1 MKKKITKIFPKIK
14 LIKGLDINTLNVGI
28 KNKTKDDVAIISFRE
43 LANVAIVLTKSKTYA
58 PNIKWLKKIKNN
70 GEAKVLFINSGN
82 ANAYTGK
89 KGYENVLKIVDKLA
103 KTFECNKENILISS
117 TGVIGEQLPIKKI
130 IKAIPRLSSKKN
142 KKSKDW
148 LSFAKAITTT
158 DTFPK
163 GAFKETNIGNNKFGI
178 VGICKGSGMI
188 APNMATMLAFL
199 FTDANLPS
207 DVLKKMLSSA
217 LDKSFN
223 NITVDGD
230 TSTNDMVCIFSLK
243 SETFN
248 KSKKVFTLKELKS
261 FQKDL
266 DVICIE
272 LAKKIVLDG
281 EGAKKLIEI
290 QVSGAKSN
298 KQAKNV
304 AFSIANSLLVK
315 TAIAG
320 EDANWGRI
328 IMAIGKSS
336 ATIIQDKVSIKIGK
350 YFVIKRGEI
359 SKSYNEKLVTS
370 YLKKDE
376 IKVDVNLLLGNGVS
390 KVWTCDLTKKYI
402 EINADYRS

>member
-1 MKKKITKIFPKIK
+1 MKKKITKVFPKIDS
-14 LIKGLDINTLNVGI
+14 LQGIEINTANVGI
-28 KNKTKDDVAIISFRE
+28 KSKIKDDIALISFKK
-43 LANVAIVLTKSKTYA
+43 LANVAIAITKSKTHA
-58 PNIKWLKKIKNN
+58 PTIKWLKKIKNN
-70 GEAKVLFINSGN
+70 GKAKVLFINSGN

-89 KGYENVLKIVDKLA
+89 KGYENVLKIVANLA
-103 KTFECNKENILISS
+103 ETFKCDKENILISS
-117 TGVIGEQLPIKKI
+117 TGVIGEQLPINKI
-130 IKAIPRLSSKKN
+130 IQAIPMIFSSKN
-142 KKSKDW
+142 KKKLDW
-148 LSFAKAITTT
+148 LAFAKAITTT

-163 GAFKETNIGNNKFGI
+163 GFFKETFIGNKKHSI

-199 FTDANLPS
+199 FTDANLS
-207 DVLKKMLSSA
+207 SETLKRMLNSSIE
-217 LDKSFN
+217 KSFN
-223 NITVDGD
+223 SITVDGD
-230 TSTNDMVCIFSLK
+230 TSTNDMVCIFSLQSK
-243 SETFN
+243 NYFKNKKTFN
-248 KSKKVFTLKELKS
+248 KKKLEN

-266 DVICIE
+266 DVVCIE

-290 QVSGAKSN
+290 QVSGAKTD

-336 ATIIQDKVSIKIGK
+336 ATIIQDKISIKIGQK
-350 YFVIKRGEI
+350 YVIKNGEI
-359 SKSYNEKLVTS
+359 SKDYDEKLITKH
-370 YLKKDE
+370 LKQDE
-376 IKVDVNLLLGNGVS
+376 INIHINLFLGNGVG

>member
-1 MKKKITKIFPKIK
+1 MKKKIIQVFSNIK
-14 LIKGLDINTLNVGI
+14 PIPGICINTANIGI
-28 KNKTKDDVAIISFRE
+28 KSKTKEDVTLISFDE
-43 LANVAIVLTKSKTYA
+43 LANVATVLTKSKTYA

-70 GEAKVLFINSGN
+70 GKAKILFVNSGN

-89 KGYENVLKIVDKLA
+89 KGYSNVLKIVDKLSEIF
-103 KTFECNKENILISS
+103 KCSKENVLISS
-117 TGVIGEQLPIKKI
+117 TGVIGEHLPIKKI
-130 IKAIPRLSSKKN
+130 IDSLPLIYSKKN
-142 KKSKDW
+142 KKNQNW

-163 GAFKETNIGNNKFGI
+163 AAYKQTTIRNNKYSI
-178 VGICKGSGMI
+178 IGICKGSGMI

-199 FTDANLPS
+199 FTDANLS
-207 DVLKKMLSSA
+207 SFQLKKMLKSS
-217 LDKSFN
+217 LQKSFN

-230 TSTNDMVCIFSLK
+230 TSTNDMVSFFSLNK
-243 SETFN
+243 R
-248 KSKKVFTLKELKS
+248 KSKLVKNFSMHELKK
-261 FQKDL
+261 FQNDL
-266 DVICIE
+266 DKVSIE
-272 LAKKIVLDG
+272 LAKKIIIDG
-281 EGAKKLIEI
+281 EGARKLIEI
-290 QVSGAKSN
+290 EVKGAKSN

-336 ATIIQDKVSIKIGK
+336 STINQNVISIKIGNNH
-350 YFVIKRGEI
+350 VIKNGEI
-359 SKSYNEKLVTS
+359 FKNYNEKIVTKHLRKNEV
-370 YLKKDE
+370 Y
-376 IKVDVNLLLGNGVS
+376 ICVDLQIGNGAS